1 MSAEVKRIYR
11 SRDER
16 MVAGVCGGIGEYF
29 GIDPTLVRLLFVFGT
44 LVGFQGVLAYVI
56 LMILVPEEPYPSE
69 VVEAAA
75 VTEA

>member
-16 MVAGVCGGIGEYF
+16 MLAGVCGGIGEYF
-29 GIDPTLVRLLFVFGT
+29 GMDPTLVRLLFVFGT

-56 LMILVPEEPYPSE
+56 LMILVPEEPYAGA
-69 VVEAAA
+69 VVEPAA

>member
-1 MSAEVKRIYR
+1 MSAEVKRIFR

-29 GIDPTLVRLLFVFGT
+29 GIDPTLVRLLFVCGT

-56 LMILVPEEPYPSE
+56 LMILVPEEPYATG
-69 VVEAAA
+69 VVETVAT
-75 VTEA
+75 TEA

>member
-1 MSAEVKRIYR
+1 MSAEVKRIFR

-56 LMILVPEEPYPSE
+56 LMILVPEEPYPGG